1 MRRTVLG
8 AAVLLA
14 ACGEAAVE
22 TAAPRA
28 PDAPAPEASAP
39 VVETPT
45 RTALFGDLHIHTA
58 NSFDAYIFGTRATPD
73 DAYAFG
79 RGESIDNGAGV
90 DIALSGPPLDFMAVT
105 DHGEYLGVVPAMAD
119 RGSPLSKTETAKS
132 IFGLLAT
139 DRRANFLRV
148 GQTVVSGEPIAD
160 IYDRDHIDSV
170 WAATVDS
177 AQAHNRPGEFTT
189 FAGYEY
195 TAMVQVVSA
204 VAAANLH
211 RNVIFRDGAPD
222 RLFSTLDSSNPE
234 DLWDWMDGQREQGRD
249 VLSIPHNSNASN
261 GMMFASTAYDG
272 GALTVAHAAQR
283 LRNEPV
289 VEITQVKGTSETHP
303 ALSPNDEWAG
313 FELYDNLIGAPLSS
327 DPVPGSFVREAIARG
342 FSLPGNPYRVG
353 VIGSS
358 DTHVAGGAFSEED
371 FFGKFPH
378 DMDNQ
383 ARRSLPSNRRA
394 GWAAEPEPG
403 EDDLIATPQYGA
415 SGLAGVWATS
425 NTRGAIFDA
434 LRRRETFGT
443 SGPRITVRM
452 FMGEFTPGD
461 MIAPDRLERAYARG
475 APMGSEVAQGGS
487 ILVEAAADPLSE
499 PLERLQIIALR
510 ADGTEDL
517 YDVACAG
524 GASIDPASR
533 RCALDEA
540 RVDPATCASTG
551 PGAGTLSALWDDPEA
566 RPGEPVAYYARVLE
580 RPKCRWSSW
589 DAARARTPPSPAMA
603 RTVQD
608 RAWGS
613 PIWVG
618 TR

>member
-1 MRRTVLG
+1 MQRLMMG
-8 AAVLLA
+8 AALLCLA
-14 ACGEAAVE
+14 ACAQDSPVVSQ
-22 TAAPRA
+22 
-28 PDAPAPEASAP
+28 PAPERSDATAP

-58 NSFDAYIFGTRATPD
+58 NSFDAFIFGTRSSPD

-79 RGESIDNGAGV
+79 QGATIDNGAGV
-90 DIALSGPPLDFMAVT
+90 GIRLSGPPLDFMAVT

-378 DMDNQ
+378 DMDNA
-383 ARRSLPSNRRA
+383 ARRSVPSDRDA
-394 GWAAEPEPG
+394 GWGAEPERG
-403 EDDLIATPQYGA
+403 DDLISTPQYGA

-425 NTRGAIFDA
+425 NTREAVFDA
-434 LRRRETFGT
+434 MARRETFGT
-443 SGPRITVRM
+443 SGPRITVRL
-452 FMGEFTPGD
+452 FMGAYGASD
-461 MIAPDRLERAYARG
+461 LIAPDRLDRAYAKG
-475 APMGSEVAQGGS
+475 VPMGSEAADAGT
-487 ILVEAAADPLSE
+487 LMVEAAADPLSQ

-510 ADGTEDL
+510 ADGTEAI

-524 GASIDPASR
+524 GAPIAPATH
-533 RCALDEA
+533 RCELDEA
-540 RVDPATCASTG
+540 RVDPVSCDSQG
-551 PGAGTLSALWDDPEA
+551 PGVGTLSALWDDPDA
-566 RPGEPVAYYARVLE
+566 RPAEPVAYYARVLE
-580 RPKCRWSSW
+580 RPGCRWSSW
-589 DAARARTPPSPAMA
+589 DAARAGTEPSPTTA

-608 RAWGS
+608 RAWSS